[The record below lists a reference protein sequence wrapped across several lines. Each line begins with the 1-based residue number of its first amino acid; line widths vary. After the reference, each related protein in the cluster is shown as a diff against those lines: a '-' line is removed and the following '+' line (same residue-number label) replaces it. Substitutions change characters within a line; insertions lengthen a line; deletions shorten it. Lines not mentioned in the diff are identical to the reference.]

1 MTPCACGATGARPTI
16 GSIWRLKA
24 VPKPAQSEKQFQAA
38 VIQYARLRG
47 WRHIYHTHDS
57 RHSPAGFPD
66 LILLRRM
73 EGGDVEMV
81 VAELKTDKG
90 KATEA
95 QMDWL
100 VHFDRIPCE
109 AIAVGLWRPSDW
121 DHIEDVLK

>member
-1 MTPCACGATGARPTI
+1 M
-16 GSIWRLKA
+16 L
-24 VPKPAQSEKQFQAA
+24 KPAQTEKQFQSA

-47 WRHIYHTHDS
+47 WTHIYHTHDS

-66 LILLRRM
+66 LILLRKM
-73 EGGDVEMV
+73 EGGAVEMV

-100 VHFDRIPCE
+100 VQFDRILCE
-109 AIAVGLWRPSDW
+109 EITVRLWRPSDW
-121 DHIEDVLK
+121 ADIESVLK